1 MKNYIFDLGNVVL
14 LLNWDVALEKYE
26 ELSVEEKNI
35 LKKNVFESEEWFK
48 LDEGTISKKDAIKIM
63 ENTVPDKLKKY
74 CSHIMETWTD
84 ALIINNEIL
93 ELIKNIKEKGYNTY
107 VLSNAPLDIDKYLKD
122 KKLNQLFNGIVLS
135 AFEKLVK
142 PNKEIYELILNRFN
156 LKAEESVFIDDRLE
170 NVEAAKKVGIDAFQ
184 FDYKNIK
191 ALKEYINML

>member
-14 LLNWDVALEKYE
+14 LLNWDVALKKYE

-156 LKAEESVFIDDRLE
+156 LKAEESIFIDDRLE
-170 NVEAAKKVGIDAFQ
+170 NVEAAKKVGINAFQ

-191 ALKEYINML
+191 ALKEYLNML

>member
-135 AFEKLVK
+135 AFEKIVK

-191 ALKEYINML
+191 ALKEYLNML